1 MKSILYLCVALSLL
15 TLQSCQQDKGENAQK
30 EEQPEPPVKQETPEK
45 MIEELVG
52 EWERA
57 ASGNNNQQEG
67 AGQTLIFTQ
76 EARYIMR
83 QGNQK
88 TDSGA
93 FRMNEQLRNLYLES
107 DETKDARE
115 YEIRLTRD
123 TLILSAKENARQEG
137 EQVYVRR
144 N

>member
-1 MKSILYLCVALSLL
+1 MLCLCLAAMLL
-15 TLQSCQQDKGENAQK
+15 TLPSCQQDTRESAQK
-30 EEQPEPPVKQETPEK
+30 ETQPDPPVKQETPEK

-57 ASGNNNQQEG
+57 GARNNQQDG
-67 AGQTLIFTQ
+67 ARQTLTFTQ

-83 QGNQK
+83 QGSQK

-93 FRMNEQLRNLYLES
+93 YRMNEQLRNLYLES
-107 DETKDARE
+107 DETKSARE

-123 TLILSAKENARQEG
+123 TLILSAKENATQDG